1 MVNELQK
8 SIQKEA
14 ILNNFLSYMLKEKNE
29 IHKTMTMIWINKN
42 MTHSRPFR
50 SP

>member
-14 ILNNFLSYMLKEKNE
+14 ILNKFLSYMLREKKMKF
-29 IHKTMTMIWINKN
+29 IKQ
-42 MTHSRPFR
+42 
-50 SP
+50 